1 MAALGHPSRVSAHSP
16 TQQLLSRYS
25 AARPPLIPTNQST
38 SSLARIYGVID
49 IACDVVYGDEHDT
62 TCGEVV
68 HSNTHNDRYDAMHGV
83 IQDDIRCNCGVVV

>member
-1 MAALGHPSRVSAHSP
+1 M
-16 TQQLLSRYS
+16 
-25 AARPPLIPTNQST
+25 
-38 SSLARIYGVID
+38 ARIYGVID

-83 IQDDIRCNCGVVV
+83 IQDDICGLVYTDKVMNMMGKERRARVPPLFPPGVVP